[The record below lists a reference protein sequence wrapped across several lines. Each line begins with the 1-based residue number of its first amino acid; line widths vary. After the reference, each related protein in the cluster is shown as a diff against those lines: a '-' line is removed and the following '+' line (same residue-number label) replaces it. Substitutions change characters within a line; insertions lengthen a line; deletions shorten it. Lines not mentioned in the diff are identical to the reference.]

1 MKAQILIYSE
11 TVRGVCLVQSHP
23 MNKSRTPAIPD
34 LQLTSDQM
42 CLNFLSKFVPKSEG
56 FFGLYGKYVPD
67 AAQIATDESKF
78 LDLGVCQSL
87 SLNRDIMRMC
97 THFLRAPE
105 PH

>member
-1 MKAQILIYSE
+1 
-11 TVRGVCLVQSHP
+11 
-23 MNKSRTPAIPD
+23 
-34 LQLTSDQM
+34 M
-42 CLNFLSKFVPKSEG
+42 CSNFLSKVLPKSEG

-87 SLNRDIMRMC
+87 LLNRDILKMC
-97 THFLRAPE
+97 THFLRALE